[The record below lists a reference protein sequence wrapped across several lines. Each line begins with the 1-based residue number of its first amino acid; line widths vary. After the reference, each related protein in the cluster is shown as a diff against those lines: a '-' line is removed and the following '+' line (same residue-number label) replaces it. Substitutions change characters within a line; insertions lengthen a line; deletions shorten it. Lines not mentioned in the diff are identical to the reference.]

1 MRSAR
6 TFLVTIHT
14 VQDVQSFVTL
24 ASRQP
29 FNITV
34 GNDSQSV
41 NGKSLMGYFC
51 LDPFRPMQVR
61 MVCTEEFGR
70 FYEAAEPFRV
80 K

>member
-1 MRSAR
+1 MHS
-6 TFLVTIHT
+6 FFVSIHT
-14 VQDVQSFVTL
+14 VQEVQDFVAL
-24 ASRQP
+24 ASVQP
-29 FNITV
+29 FDITV

-61 MVCTEEFGR
+61 MVCTEEEFQR
-70 FYEAAEPFRV
+70 FYDAAERFRV